1 MFHII
6 TVFIIWHLNVFYWVI
21 YKEQTFISHSSRD
34 MKIKAQCTYRSKISW
49 GGYLSWSFAAVQ
61 LCVNEERDDSCILT
75 WQDVKEQL
83 DCGVVLPLENI
94 NPFNDGRP
102 FMTYTFKILKYE
114 IYQFIFQALFSSHG
128 TNQLA

>member
-1 MFHII
+1 M
-6 TVFIIWHLNVFYWVI
+6 
-21 YKEQTFISHSSRD
+21 
-34 MKIKAQCTYRSKISW
+34 
-49 GGYLSWSFAAVQ
+49 Q